1 MTDDPTMKR
10 CPRRD
15 IGYDHD
21 DWACRICDNE
31 NVVPMDTDE
40 LEMKLREKAEYL
52 DFYCDQWWGG
62 QVAYYKDEERVVI
75 FQRNGRTLKELL
87 QNLVKEVFDA

>member
-1 MTDDPTMKR
+1 MANSIRSIRR
-10 CPRRD
+10 CRRS
-15 IGYDHD
+15 Y
-21 DWACRICDNE
+21 ANAAELARA
-31 NVVPMDTDE
+31 PMDTDE